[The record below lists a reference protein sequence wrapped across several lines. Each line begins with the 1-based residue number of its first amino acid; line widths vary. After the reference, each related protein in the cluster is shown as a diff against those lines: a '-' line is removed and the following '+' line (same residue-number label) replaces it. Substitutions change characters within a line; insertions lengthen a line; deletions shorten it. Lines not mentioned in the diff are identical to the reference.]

1 MKKGIR
7 IRKFMILSL
16 FFILLMP
23 WVFYVAAHFLETN
36 NFRIV
41 SDDVD
46 EEVLDIVLHSIETN
60 TDSWADPAWQNRVSN
75 QVKEM
80 DVDIEILSPSNQ
92 TIYQSYSELPPS
104 FTEKQKVTIIQDGEI
119 YGRVIIYPAPS
130 PAISRVVAT
139 SLGLLLAFIV
149 VGYLVRHM
157 IIKPLEKL
165 GQSARQIAEEDLDV
179 QLPTSQIAEI
189 VEVRDGFQTMV
200 DGLKEAFQKQREL
213 EAERR
218 FVIAAVAHDLRTP
231 LFALRGYLDGLEQGI
246 ADTPEKRAKYI
257 AVCKEKSSQLD
268 RLVKDL
274 FTFTRTENVQTEL
287 NELLDFTEVLRR
299 AMDSLSPQ
307 AEQKHISILAEH
319 EKDCIVLGN
328 AHLLERA
335 MSNLLENAIRHAPT
349 YGKVLLSCSKDND
362 RITFSVQDTG
372 PGFTSEEL
380 PRVFEPLFRGE
391 ESRNRSTGGAG
402 LGLTISQRIIKLH
415 GGDLVA
421 GNHLEGGASLSGWVP
436 VTENL

>member
-36 NFRIV
+36 HFRIV
-41 SDDVD
+41 SEEVD
-46 EEVLDIVLHSIETN
+46 EEVLDTVLHSIETN
-60 TDSWADPAWQNRVSN
+60 TDNWADPVWQNRVSN

-80 DVDIEILSPSNQ
+80 DIDIEILSPSNH
-92 TIYQSYSELPPS
+92 TIYQSYSDSPSS
-104 FTEKQKVTIIQDGEI
+104 FTEKHKVTIIQDGEI

-149 VGYLVRHM
+149 VGYLVRYM

-165 GQSARQIAEEDLDV
+165 SQSARQIAEEDLDV

-213 EAERR
+213 EDERR

-246 ADTPEKRAKYI
+246 ADTPEK
-257 AVCKEKSSQLD
+257 
-268 RLVKDL
+268 
-274 FTFTRTENVQTEL
+274 
-287 NELLDFTEVLRR
+287 
-299 AMDSLSPQ
+299 
-307 AEQKHISILAEH
+307 EQ
-319 EKDCIVLGN
+319 
-328 AHLLERA
+328 
-335 MSNLLENAIRHAPT
+335 
-349 YGKVLLSCSKDND
+349 
-362 RITFSVQDTG
+362 
-372 PGFTSEEL
+372 
-380 PRVFEPLFRGE
+380 
-391 ESRNRSTGGAG
+391 ST
-402 LGLTISQRIIKLH
+402 
-415 GGDLVA
+415 
-421 GNHLEGGASLSGWVP
+421 
-436 VTENL
+436 